1 LGREQLRPHRSSAI
15 NLRAVGNFVALTAA
29 GAIAN
34 TGISTY
40 NGDIATGLGAI
51 TAFDTAKVNGKFYP
65 DGDVV
70 IIMRFL
76 NATLAFIKRS

>member
-1 LGREQLRPHRSSAI
+1 MLWAGNNYDSTGPSAI
-15 NLRAVGNFVALTAA
+15 NLRAVGNFVALTA

-51 TAFDTAKVNGKFYP
+51 TAFDTAK
-65 DGDVV
+65 
-70 IIMRFL
+70 
-76 NATLAFIKRS
+76 

>member
-1 LGREQLRPHRSSAI
+1 LHHEWKNVDYSRSNCFGPGTTTPTGPSAI

-51 TAFDTAKVNGKFYP
+51 TAFDTAKVNGKILP
-65 DGDVV
+65 L
-70 IIMRFL
+70 MEML
-76 NATLAFIKRS
+76 

>member
-1 LGREQLRPHRSSAI
+1 LHHEWKNVDYSRSNCFWPGTTTPTGPSAI

-34 TGISTY
+34 AGISTY

-51 TAFDTAKVNGKFYP
+51 TP
-65 DGDVV
+65 
-70 IIMRFL
+70 L
-76 NATLAFIKRS
+76 TLQK